1 MKRGVIFSF
10 RVSIDGVGQIHSDVR
25 QVPRGFDKANET
37 IQAMQALQQKCRFNF
52 GISRII
58 FSQNLDDAENIL
70 NWARSDK
77 LDTVFNM
84 VRFTDPMLG
93 NSELAETCQPVGEE
107 EERMRQFFLERVC
120 IDPLLDGQNYLYM
133 H

>member
-1 MKRGVIFSF
+1 M
-10 RVSIDGVGQIHSDVR
+10 
-25 QVPRGFDKANET
+25 
-37 IQAMQALQQKCRFNF
+37 
-52 GISRII
+52 
-58 FSQNLDDAENIL
+58 L
-70 NWARSDK
+70 NWVRSDK
-77 LDTVFNM
+77 LDIAFYM

-120 IDPLLDGQNYLYM
+120 IDPLLDGQNYIYM